1 MATSTS
7 IATDATAPPR
17 TRRRILPGIVL
28 ALLLLAL
35 GAVGYLY
42 HVARSALP
50 QLDGIIRVSALT
62 APVTVNR
69 DPHGVPDIE
78 AATLEDLFFAQGY
91 VTAQDRL
98 WQMDVMRRFAAGEMS
113 ELLGPAL
120 LEHDREQRILGLRA
134 AAQRQAAALT
144 PRDRAYFEAYA
155 RGVNSF
161 LNSHFDRLPIE
172 FRLIGYKPQPWQ
184 VEDSLLL
191 GARMVQDLN
200 HGTYKSALVREKVLA
215 RLGPDLTN
223 DLFVNTSWR
232 DHPPS
237 GTGRRIDDEE
247 RPSRNQKDEDD
258 DDDEMDSGADSN
270 VAGLLPQA
278 LTHISTEGRATLV
291 PGSNNWVVS
300 GEHTV
305 SGKPLLSNDMHLGHQ
320 MPNLWYEAHL
330 HSGEYDVI
338 GVTLPGVPFVIVG
351 HNRRV
356 SWGFTNVGP
365 TVEDLYV
372 EIVNEQGA
380 YQTPKGWQP
389 LEHREEVIHVKG
401 QPDVTVDVAL
411 TRHGP
416 IITDLIPGETRKIA
430 LRWTLY
436 DSLHNP
442 FFEINSAQNW
452 DEFQKAF
459 AELPAPG
466 QNVVYADVDGHIGYH
481 ATGHV
486 PIRTAGDGSLPVSGA
501 DDQHEWKGYIPFD
514 KLPSVY
520 DPPSGILATA
530 NSRISPDKYP
540 YSISTEWDPPWRTDR
555 IYQVLE
561 SGRKFSAADM
571 LSLQTDVF
579 SAFDRFCAERFVYAL
594 DHVKNLSPRA
604 QQARD
609 LMRDWDGRLSIDSP
623 AATIENR
630 AQYELRR
637 LLLEPKLGPAP
648 KPASDKPHSDEDVFS
663 WKSYRWFSSSL
674 WLENVLAKQPPRWLP
689 NGYPSYEALLAA
701 AVDAA
706 VNNPEAPKD
715 LTQWRW
721 GAFAPIDIEHPVLN
735 RLPLIGRWTGPG
747 LRDQSG
753 GSLTIKQ
760 VGRTFGPSE
769 RYTADLAD
777 LDQSTLN
784 TVTGQ
789 GGNFLSPYYMD
800 QWNAWYEG
808 TTFAL
813 PFSSQ
818 AVDKA
823 KQHRLVLEPRKQVSG
838 LRSQVSGLRS
848 QVSGLRSQVSGLNK
862 ASIVRAD

>member
-7 IATDATAPPR
+7 IATETAVPQR
-17 TRRRILPGIVL
+17 ARRRILPGIVL
-28 ALLLLAL
+28 ALLLLVL

-50 QLDGIIRVSALT
+50 QLDGAVRVSGVS
-62 APVTVNR
+62 APVTVTR
-69 DPHGVPDIE
+69 DAHGVPDIE
-78 AATLEDLFFAQGY
+78 ATTLDDLFFAQGY

-134 AAQRQAAALT
+134 TARKRTVALT
-144 PRDRAYFEAYA
+144 PHDREYFDAYA
-155 RGVNSF
+155 RGVNAF
-161 LNSHFDRLPIE
+161 LNSHLDRLPIE

-215 RLGPDLTN
+215 RLGPELTN

-237 GTGRRIDDEE
+237 GTGRRIGDEE
-247 RPSRNQKDEDD
+247 RPLRNQKNDDD

-270 VAGLLPQA
+270 IAGLLPPGLMEVASQA
-278 LTHISTEGRATLV
+278 RATLV

-356 SWGFTNVGP
+356 AWGFTNVGP

-372 EIVNEQGA
+372 EIVNDQDA

-389 LEHREEVIHVKG
+389 LEHRNEVIHVKD
-401 QPDVTVDVAL
+401 QSDVTVDVAL

-442 FFEINSAQNW
+442 FFGINSAQNW
-452 DEFQKAF
+452 DQFQQAF
-459 AELPAPG
+459 AQLPAPG

-481 ATGHV
+481 TTGHV

-514 KLPSVY
+514 KLPSIY

-555 IYQVLE
+555 IYQVLD

-571 LSLQTDVF
+571 LSLETDVY

-594 DHVKNLSPRA
+594 DHVKNLSPRS

-648 KPASDKPHSDEDVFS
+648 KQAADTNTHSDDGVFS

-689 NGYPSYEALLAA
+689 NGYPNYESLLAA
-701 AVDAA
+701 AVDTA
-706 VNNPEAPKD
+706 VNNPDAPKD

-747 LRDQSG
+747 LHDQSG
-753 GSLTIKQ
+753 GGLTIKQ

-813 PFSSQ
+813 PFSPP
-818 AVDKA
+818 AVEKA
-823 KQHRLVLEPRKQVSG
+823 KQHRLVLER
-838 LRSQVSGLRS
+838 
-848 QVSGLRSQVSGLNK
+848 
-862 ASIVRAD
+862 

>member
-1 MATSTS
+1 MATWTP
-7 IATDATAPPR
+7 TADLPAPAR
-17 TRRRILPGIVL
+17 TRARIFPWILL
-28 ALLLLAL
+28 ALLLVLL
-35 GAVGYLY
+35 GALAYAY
-42 HVARSALP
+42 HVAHSALP
-50 QLDGIIRVSALT
+50 QLDGRVFLPGLS
-62 APVTVNR
+62 APVSVVR
-69 DPHGVPDIE
+69 DGHGVPAIE
-78 AATLEDLFFAQGY
+78 AKTLDDLFFVQGY

-113 ELLGPAL
+113 EILGPSL

-134 AAQRQAAALT
+134 AAQKAAAALST
-144 PRDRAYFEAYA
+144 EDRSRFEAYSS
-155 RGVNSF
+155 GVNAF
-161 LNSHFDRLPIE
+161 LNSHLDRLPIE
-172 FRLIGYKPQPWQ
+172 FRLMGYKPSPWKT
-184 VEDSLLL
+184 EDSLLM

-200 HGTYKSALVREKVLA
+200 HGTYKSALVREKILA
-215 RLGPDLTN
+215 RLGPELTN

-232 DHPPS
+232 DRPPS
-237 GTGRRIDDEE
+237 AQGRQLQDSA
-247 RPSRNQKDEDD
+247 RPGASGDSDD

-270 VAGLLPQA
+270 IARMNASPSADIETRPV
-278 LTHISTEGRATLV
+278 LV

-300 GEHTV
+300 GAHTV
-305 SGKPLLSNDMHLGHQ
+305 TGKPMLSNDMHLGHQ

-330 HSGEYDVI
+330 HSGDYDVI
-338 GVTLPGVPFVIVG
+338 GVTLPGVPYVIVG
-351 HNRRV
+351 HNRRLA
-356 SWGFTNVGP
+356 WGFTNVGP
-365 TVEDLYV
+365 TVEDLYI
-372 EIVNEQGA
+372 ETFNEQGA
-380 YQTPKGWQP
+380 YQTPKGWLQP
-389 LEHREEVIHVKG
+389 EHRKEIIAVKG
-401 QPDVTVDVAL
+401 QSHVTVDVIV

-442 FFEINSAQNW
+442 FFAINSAQNW

-481 ATGHV
+481 ATGHI
-486 PIRTAGDGSLPVSGA
+486 PIRAAGDGSLPVSGA

-514 KLPSVY
+514 KLPTVF
-520 DPPSGILATA
+520 DPPGGVLATA

-561 SGRKFSAADM
+561 SGRKFSTADM
-571 LSLQTDVF
+571 LSLQTDVY

-594 DHVKNLSPRA
+594 DHAKNLSSRA

-609 LMRDWDGRLSIDSP
+609 LMRDWDGRLTIDSA

-630 AQYELRR
+630 SQSQLRR

-648 KPASDKPHSDEDVFS
+648 ASPSSKETRSESAVFS
-663 WKSYRWFSSSL
+663 WKSYRWFSSSI
-674 WLENVLAKQPPRWLP
+674 WLENVLEKQPKRWLP
-689 NGYPSYEALLAA
+689 EKYDSYESLLAA
-701 AVDAA
+701 AVEAA
-706 VNNPEAPKD
+706 VSDPEAPKD
-715 LTQWRW
+715 LARWRW
-721 GAFAPIDIEHPVLN
+721 GQFSPIDIEHPVLG
-735 RLPLIGRWTGPG
+735 RLPVIGRWSGPG
-747 LRDQSG
+747 LHDQSG
-753 GSLTIKQ
+753 GGLTIKQ

-769 RYTADLAD
+769 RYTADLSD

-808 TTFAL
+808 TTFIL
-813 PFSSQ
+813 PFSKS
-818 AVDKA
+818 ALEKTKA
-823 KQHRLVLEPRKQVSG
+823 HELLLEPGK
-838 LRSQVSGLRS
+838 
-848 QVSGLRSQVSGLNK
+848 
-862 ASIVRAD
+862 

>member
-1 MATSTS
+1 MATWSPTATETS
-7 IATDATAPPR
+7 APPR
-17 TRRRILPGIVL
+17 RTSYRILIWIAL
-28 ALLLLAL
+28 ALLLIPV
-35 GAVGYLY
+35 GAAGYLY
-42 HVARSALP
+42 YATRSALP
-50 QLDGIIRVSALT
+50 QLDGTVSVPGLSS
-62 APVTVNR
+62 PVAVTR
-69 DPHGVPDIE
+69 DAHGVPTIE
-78 AATLEDLFFAQGY
+78 AKTLEDLFFAQGY

-98 WQMDVMRRFAAGEMS
+98 WQLDVMRRFAAGEMA
-113 ELLGPAL
+113 EILGPTL

-134 AAQRQAAALT
+134 AAQKAVTALL
-144 PRDRAYFEAYA
+144 PRDRSYFEAYA
-155 RGVNSF
+155 RGVNAF
-161 LNSHFDRLPIE
+161 LDSHRDRLPIE
-172 FRLIGYKPQPWQ
+172 FRLMGYKPEPWK

-200 HGTYKSALVREKVLA
+200 HGTYKSALIREKILA
-215 RLGPDLTN
+215 RLGPELTG

-232 DHPPS
+232 DRPPT
-237 GTGRRIDDEE
+237 GNGRRIDDE
-247 RPSRNQKDEDD
+247 RPPRNQNGDD
-258 DDDEMDSGADSN
+258 DDDEMDSDADSN
-270 VAGLLPQA
+270 VARLNPAAHLA
-278 LTHISTEGRATLV
+278 ADIEGPPTLV

-300 GEHTV
+300 GAHTV
-305 SGKPLLSNDMHLGHQ
+305 TGKPLLSNDMHLGHQ

-330 HSGEYDVI
+330 HSGDYDVI
-338 GVTLPGVPFVIVG
+338 GVTLPGVPFVLVG

-356 SWGFTNVGP
+356 AWGFTNVGP

-372 EIVNEQGA
+372 EIFNDQGE
-380 YQTPKGWQP
+380 YQTPKGWQQP
-389 LEHREEVIHVKG
+389 ERRKEAIHVKG
-401 QPDVTVDVAL
+401 QADITVEVVL

-416 IITDLIPGETRKIA
+416 IVTDLIPGESRKIA

-436 DSLHNP
+436 DSMRNP
-442 FFEINSAQNW
+442 FFDVNSAQNW
-452 DEFQKAF
+452 DEFQRAF

-481 ATGHV
+481 TTGHI

-514 KLPSVY
+514 KLPSVF

-561 SGRKFSAADM
+561 SGRKFSSADM
-571 LSLQTDVF
+571 LSLQTDVY

-609 LMRDWDGRLSIDSP
+609 LMRDWDGRLSVDSA

-648 KPASDKPHSDEDVFS
+648 KEAADKQPSAPPDVFS
-663 WKSYRWFSSSL
+663 WKSYRWFSSSI
-674 WLENVLAKQPPRWLP
+674 WLENILAKQPPRWLP
-689 NGYPSYEALLAA
+689 NGYPNYEALLAA

-706 VNNPEAPKD
+706 VNHPDAPQD
-715 LTQWRW
+715 LGQWRW
-721 GAFAPIDIEHPVLN
+721 GGFSPIDIEHPVLS
-735 RLPLIGRWTGPG
+735 RLPLIGRYTGPG
-747 LRDQSG
+747 LHDQSG
-753 GSLTIKQ
+753 GGLTIKQ

-789 GGNFLSPYYMD
+789 GGNLLSPYYMD
-800 QWNAWYEG
+800 QWQAWYEG

-813 PFSSQ
+813 PFSRQ
-818 AVDKA
+818 ALENA
-823 KQHRLVLEPRKQVSG
+823 RQHTLTLNPR
-838 LRSQVSGLRS
+838 
-848 QVSGLRSQVSGLNK
+848 
-862 ASIVRAD
+862 

>member
-7 IATDATAPPR
+7 TAVETAPAASSLW
-17 TRRRILPGIVL
+17 RRILPSFAL
-28 ALLLLAL
+28 ALLLLL
-35 GAVGYLY
+35 SGAVGYLY
-42 HVARSALP
+42 HVAHSALP
-50 QLDGIIRVSALT
+50 QLDGTVRLAGLS
-62 APVTVNR
+62 APVTVIR
-69 DPHGVPDIE
+69 DGHGVPDIE
-78 AATLEDLFFAQGY
+78 ATTLDDLFFAQGY

-134 AAQRQAAALT
+134 SARKETAALPT
-144 PRDRAYFEAYA
+144 RDRASFEAYA
-155 RGVNSF
+155 HGVNAYLS
-161 LNSHFDRLPIE
+161 SHLDRLPIE
-172 FRLIGYKPQPWQ
+172 FRLLGYKPQPWQ

-200 HGTYKSALVREKVLA
+200 HGTYKSALVREKILA
-215 RLGPDLTN
+215 RLGPELTN

-232 DHPPS
+232 DHPPT
-237 GTGRRIDDEE
+237 GTGRRIDEQTH
-247 RPSRNQKDEDD
+247 PSRDQKDDDEDN
-258 DDDEMDSGADSN
+258 DEMDSGADSN
-270 VAGLLPQA
+270 VVELPA
-278 LTHISTEGRATLV
+278 APGAIGIAAPPTGEDARRSTDEGRPTLV

-300 GEHTV
+300 GAHTV
-305 SGKPLLSNDMHLGHQ
+305 TGKPLLSNDMHLGHQ

-330 HSGEYDVI
+330 HAGDYDVI
-338 GVTLPGVPFVIVG
+338 GVTLPGVPFVLVG

-356 SWGFTNVGP
+356 AWGFTNVGP
-365 TVEDLYV
+365 TVEDLYIEV
-372 EIVNEQGA
+372 LNEQGA

-389 LEHREEVIHVKG
+389 LEHRQEIIHVKG
-401 QPDVTVDVAL
+401 KPDITVDVAL

-442 FFEINSAQNW
+442 FFDINSAQNW
-452 DEFQKAF
+452 EQFQKAF
-459 AELPAPG
+459 SELPAPG

-481 ATGHV
+481 TTGHI
-486 PIRTAGDGSLPVSGA
+486 PIRAAGDGSLPVSGA
-501 DDQHEWKGYIPFD
+501 DDLHEWKGYIPFD

-520 DPPSGILATA
+520 DPSSGILATA

-571 LSLQTDVF
+571 LSLQTDVY

-609 LMRDWDGRLSIDSP
+609 LMRDWDGRLTIDSA

-630 AQYELRR
+630 SQYELRR

-648 KPASDKPHSDEDVFS
+648 KQASDKNAPDVFS
-663 WKSYRWFSSSL
+663 WKSYRWFSSSI
-674 WLENVLAKQPPRWLP
+674 WLENVLSKQPPRWLP
-689 NGYPSYEALLAA
+689 NGYPNYESLLAA

-706 VNNPEAPKD
+706 VNNPEGPKD

-721 GAFAPIDIEHPVLN
+721 GTFAPIDIEHPVLN

-747 LRDQSG
+747 LHDQSG

-800 QWNAWYEG
+800 QWPAWYEG
-808 TTFAL
+808 TTFLL
-813 PFSSQ
+813 PFTRQ
-818 AVDKA
+818 AVEKG
-823 KQHRLVLEPRKQVSG
+823 KGHELVLGK
-838 LRSQVSGLRS
+838 
-848 QVSGLRSQVSGLNK
+848 
-862 ASIVRAD
+862 

>member
-1 MATSTS
+1 MATWTPT
-7 IATDATAPPR
+7 ADLPAPPR
-17 TRRRILPGIVL
+17 TRARIFPWIVV
-28 ALLLLAL
+28 ALLLVLL
-35 GAVGYLY
+35 GALAYAY
-42 HVARSALP
+42 HVAHSALP
-50 QLDGIIRVSALT
+50 QLDGRVSLAGLS
-62 APVTVNR
+62 APVTVVR
-69 DPHGVPDIE
+69 DVHGVPAIE

-98 WQMDVMRRFAAGEMS
+98 WQMDVMRRFAAGEMA
-113 ELLGPAL
+113 EILGPAL

-134 AAQRQAAALT
+134 TAQKAAAALSID
-144 PRDRAYFEAYA
+144 DRSRFEAYA
-155 RGVNSF
+155 RGVNAF
-161 LNSHFDRLPIE
+161 LNSHMDRLPIE
-172 FRLIGYKPQPWQ
+172 FRLMGYKPSPWKP
-184 VEDSLLL
+184 EDSLLM

-200 HGTYKSALVREKVLA
+200 HGTYKSALVREKILA
-215 RLGPDLTN
+215 RLGPELTN

-232 DHPPS
+232 DRPPS
-237 GTGRRIDDEE
+237 AQGRQLQDSAHPGASGD
-247 RPSRNQKDEDD
+247 SGD

-270 VAGLLPQA
+270 IARTDPRPSAPASNRPV
-278 LTHISTEGRATLV
+278 LV

-300 GEHTV
+300 GAHTV
-305 SGKPLLSNDMHLGHQ
+305 TGKPMLSNDMHLGHQ

-330 HSGEYDVI
+330 HCGDYDVI
-338 GVTLPGVPFVIVG
+338 GVTLPGVPYVIVG

-356 SWGFTNVGP
+356 AWGFTNVGP
-365 TVEDLYV
+365 TVEDLYI
-372 EIVNEQGA
+372 ENFNEQGA
-380 YQTPKGWQP
+380 YQSAKGWLAP
-389 LEHREEVIHVKG
+389 EHRNETIRVKG
-401 QPDVTVDVAL
+401 QSDITVDVIV

-442 FFEINSAQNW
+442 FFVINSAQNW

-481 ATGHV
+481 ATGHI
-486 PIRTAGDGSLPVSGA
+486 PIRAAGDGSLPVSGA

-514 KLPSVY
+514 KLPAVF
-520 DPPSGILATA
+520 DPAGGVLATA

-540 YSISTEWDPPWRTDR
+540 FSISTEWDPPWRTDR

-571 LSLQTDVF
+571 LSLQTDVY

-609 LMRDWDGRLSIDSP
+609 LMRDWDGRLTIDSA

-630 AQYELRR
+630 AQSQLRR

-648 KPASDKPHSDEDVFS
+648 AGAASQEAHSESAVFS
-663 WKSYRWFSSSL
+663 WKSYRWFSSSI
-674 WLENVLAKQPPRWLP
+674 WLETVLEKQPKRWLP
-689 NGYPSYEALLAA
+689 EKYDSYESLLAA
-701 AVDAA
+701 AVEAA
-706 VNNPEAPKD
+706 VTDPEAPKQ
-715 LTQWRW
+715 LAQWRW
-721 GAFAPIDIEHPVLN
+721 GQFSPIDIEHPVLG
-735 RLPLIGRWTGPG
+735 RLPLIGRWSGPG
-747 LRDQSG
+747 LHDQSG
-753 GSLTIKQ
+753 GGLTIKQ

-769 RYTADLAD
+769 RYTADLSD

-800 QWNAWYEG
+800 QWSAWYEG

-813 PFSSQ
+813 PFSKS
-818 AVDKA
+818 ALEKTKA
-823 KQHRLVLEPRKQVSG
+823 HELVLEPGK
-838 LRSQVSGLRS
+838 
-848 QVSGLRSQVSGLNK
+848 
-862 ASIVRAD
+862 

>member
-1 MATSTS
+1 M
-7 IATDATAPPR
+7 
-17 TRRRILPGIVL
+17 L
-28 ALLLLAL
+28 ALLLMLL
-35 GAVGYLY
+35 GASGYLY
-42 HVARSALP
+42 YVAHSALP
-50 QLDGIIRVSALT
+50 QLDGTIHVAGLA
-62 APVTVNR
+62 APVHILR
-69 DPHGVPDIE
+69 DPHGVPAIE
-78 AATLEDLFFAQGY
+78 AAGLEDLFFAQGY

-113 ELLGPAL
+113 ELLGPSL
-120 LEHDREQRILGLRA
+120 LEHDREQRILGLRDA
-134 AAQRQAAALT
+134 AHKASEALS
-144 PRDRAYFEAYA
+144 PRDRTYFDAYA
-155 RGVNSF
+155 RGVNAF
-161 LNSHFDRLPIE
+161 LNSHLEHLPIE
-172 FRLIGYKPQPWQ
+172 FRLIGYKPKEWL
-184 VEDSLLL
+184 VEDSLLM

-200 HGTYKSALVREKVLA
+200 HGTYQSALVREKVLA
-215 RLGPDLTN
+215 RLGPEFTN

-232 DHPPS
+232 DRPPT
-237 GTGRRIDDEE
+237 GNGRRIDEE
-247 RPSRNQKDEDD
+247 DRPSRKQNQDDD

-270 VAGLLPQA
+270 VAQLRAVPGSRQTQNTARLA
-278 LTHISTEGRATLV
+278 DGDARFSTEQAGLRPELI

-305 SGKPLLSNDMHLGHQ
+305 TGKPLLSNDMHLGHQ

-330 HSGEYDVI
+330 HSGDYDVV

-351 HNRRV
+351 HNQRV
-356 SWGFTNVGP
+356 AWGFTNVGP

-372 EIVNEQGA
+372 EIVNDQGA

-389 LEHREEVIHVKG
+389 LEHRKEVIHVKG
-401 QPDVTVDVAL
+401 QADVTVDVSL

-416 IITDLIPGETRKIA
+416 IITDLIPGEIRKIA

-442 FFEINSAQNW
+442 FFDINSAQNW
-452 DEFQKAF
+452 DEFKNAF
-459 AELPAPG
+459 AQLPAPG

-481 ATGHV
+481 TTGHI

-540 YSISTEWDPPWRTDR
+540 FSISTEWDPPWRTDR

-561 SGRKFSAADM
+561 SGRKFAPSDM
-571 LSLQTDVF
+571 LSLQTDVY
-579 SAFDRFCAERFVYAL
+579 SAFDRFSAERFVYAL

-609 LMRDWDGRLSIDSP
+609 LMRDWDGRLTVESA

-648 KPASDKPHSDEDVFS
+648 KDAADNAHQTSAIFS
-663 WKSYRWFSSSL
+663 WKSYRWFSSSI

-689 NGYPSYEALLAA
+689 TGYANYEAVLAA
-701 AVDAA
+701 AVEDA
-706 VNNPEAPKD
+706 VKEPDAPKD
-715 LTQWRW
+715 LAKWRW
-721 GAFAPIDIEHPVLN
+721 GTFAPIDIEHPVLG
-735 RLPLIGRWTGPG
+735 RLPLVGRWTAPG
-747 LRDQSG
+747 WHEQSG
-753 GSLTIKQ
+753 GGLTIKQ

-800 QWNAWYEG
+800 QWKAWYEG
-808 TTFAL
+808 TTFVL
-813 PFSSQ
+813 PFTKQ
-818 AVDKA
+818 AVEKA
-823 KQHRLVLEPRKQVSG
+823 AGHRLELEPHQ
-838 LRSQVSGLRS
+838 
-848 QVSGLRSQVSGLNK
+848 
-862 ASIVRAD
+862 

>member
-1 MATSTS
+1 MATWTPA
-7 IATDATAPPR
+7 ATETAASARRP
-17 TRRRILPGIVL
+17 RRRIFGRIVL
-28 ALLLLAL
+28 ALLLLFA
-35 GAVGYLY
+35 GAIAYLY
-42 HVARSALP
+42 SIVHSALP
-50 QLDGIIRVSALT
+50 QLDGTIHVSGLT
-62 APVTVNR
+62 APVRVLR
-69 DPHGVPDIE
+69 DVHGVPDIE
-78 AATLEDLFFAQGY
+78 AAALDDLFFAQGY

-113 ELLGPAL
+113 ELLGPSL
-120 LEHDREQRILGLRA
+120 LEHDREQRILGLRDA
-134 AAQRQAAALT
+134 ARKATEALA
-144 PRDRAYFEAYA
+144 PRDRSYFEAYA
-155 RGVNSF
+155 RGVNAF
-161 LNSHFDRLPIE
+161 LNSHLEKLPIE
-172 FRLIGYKPQPWQ
+172 FRLIGYKPKPWL
-184 VEDSLLL
+184 VEDSLLM

-200 HGTYKSALVREKVLA
+200 HGTYQSALVREKILA
-215 RLGPDLTN
+215 RLGPELTN

-232 DHPPS
+232 DRPP
-237 GTGRRIDDEE
+237 TGNSRRIDDEE
-247 RPSRNQKDEDD
+247 RPSRKQKDDDD
-258 DDDEMDSGADSN
+258 DDDEMDSGSDSN
-270 VAGLLPQA
+270 VARLLA
-278 LTHISTEGRATLV
+278 LPGSRPIVELGYSTGGDARRSIAPLRPDLI

-305 SGKPLLSNDMHLGHQ
+305 TGKPLLSNDMHLGHQ

-330 HSGEYDVI
+330 HCGDYDVI

-351 HNRRV
+351 HNQRV
-356 SWGFTNVGP
+356 AWGFTNVGP

-372 EIVNEQGA
+372 EIVNDQGA
-380 YQTPKGWQP
+380 YQTPKGWVP
-389 LEHREEVIHVKG
+389 LEQRKEVIHVKG
-401 QPDVTVDVAL
+401 QADVTVDVAL

-416 IITDLIPGETRKIA
+416 IITHLIPGETRKIA

-436 DSLHNP
+436 DSLDNP
-442 FFEINSAQNW
+442 FFDINSAQNW
-452 DEFQKAF
+452 GEFQKAF
-459 AELPAPG
+459 AQLPAPG

-481 ATGHV
+481 TTGHA
-486 PIRTAGDGSLPVSGA
+486 PIRVAGDGSLPVSGA

-571 LSLQTDVF
+571 LSLQTDVY

-594 DHVKNLSPRA
+594 DHVKSLSPRA

-609 LMRDWDGRLSIDSP
+609 LMRDWDGRLSINSA

-648 KPASDKPHSDEDVFS
+648 KQASDNAGHATSQIFS
-663 WKSYRWFSSSL
+663 WKSYRWFGSSI

-689 NGYPSYEALLAA
+689 NGYPNYESLLAA

-706 VNNPEAPKD
+706 VNEPEAPKD

-721 GAFAPIDIEHPVLN
+721 GTFAPIDIEHPVLN
-735 RLPLIGRWTGPG
+735 RLPLVGGWTGPG
-747 LRDQSG
+747 LHEQSG

-800 QWNAWYEG
+800 QWRAWYEG

-813 PFSSQ
+813 PFSKH
-818 AVDKA
+818 AVEKA
-823 KQHRLVLEPRKQVSG
+823 AGHRLVLEK
-838 LRSQVSGLRS
+838 
-848 QVSGLRSQVSGLNK
+848 
-862 ASIVRAD
+862 